1 MTLRCCLAVPSPFHV
16 GYCVFI
22 APCGHDCYFVVKGEV
37 TTMLGKF
44 TSSDIDTGED
54 RIKKS
59 AGAKNTSYEQEML
72 TTKLWKMG

>member
-1 MTLRCCLAVPSPFHV
+1 
-16 GYCVFI
+16 
-22 APCGHDCYFVVKGEV
+22 
-37 TTMLGKF
+37 MLGNF

-59 AGAKNTSYEQEML
+59 AGAKNTNYEQEML